1 MMYHISETS
10 RCWTEEG
17 AGEGTHFCC
26 DSCVLHVGLHNSV
39 FHIRHLQVSQVTET
53 PQKKRKA
60 QTAEVGKK
68 AQTAEVGKKA
78 VCTHIVFVHKYVRHV
93 STHYL
98 SVPTDHPAVYTIMYG
113 VYTHCV
119 CTQMCTSCLYILPF
133 LTHRTP
139 G

>member
-26 DSCVLHVGLHNSV
+26 DSCVHHVGLHNSV
-39 FHIRHLQVSQVTET
+39 FHIRHLQVSQEP
-53 PQKKRKA
+53 PQKKR
-60 QTAEVGKK
+60 K

-98 SVPTDHPAVYTIMYG
+98 SLPTEHPAEEPEE
-113 VYTHCV
+113 
-119 CTQMCTSCLYILPF
+119 S
-133 LTHRTP
+133 RW
-139 G
+139 